1 MCHRIWYTKFALE
14 RAMWKFG
21 LLGEIEPLA
30 RGTINP
36 NDLAVIFC
44 GRDGSPSMQQAKWGF
59 AGKEGGLV
67 INARSESIFTKPMFS
82 SSALY
87 RRCLVPAET
96 FFEWDPAKNKVGFQ
110 QPGKELMYLA
120 GLWKPAN
127 GTGSDDAPRFVVITA
142 PANKSVE
149 NVHDRMPLLI
159 DEDEARAW
167 ILDED
172 AAKELLKKP
181 LPDLKQ
187 IREEEQLTLF

>member
-36 NDLAVIFC
+36 DDLAVIFC
-44 GRDGSPSMQQAKWGF
+44 GRDGSPAMRQAKWGF
-59 AGKEGGLV
+59 EGKEGGLV

-87 RRCLVPAET
+87 RRCIVPAET
-96 FFEWDPAKNKVGFQ
+96 FFEWDPAKNKVGFR

-120 GLWKPAN
+120 GLWKPA
-127 GTGSDDAPRFVVITA
+127 DDDVARFVVITA
-142 PANKSVE
+142 PANKSVSD
-149 NVHDRMPLLI
+149 VHDRMPLLI

-167 ILDED
+167 ILDEEP
-172 AAKELLKKP
+172 AKELLKKP
-181 LPDLKQ
+181 LPDLEQ
-187 IREEEQLTLF
+187 IREEEQMSLF